1 MAPKPA
7 SADVHVKPTLQ
18 AVVLADSFANAFK
31 PLTEKTPKALVPL
44 GHVPMLEYTLEW
56 LSSQG
61 VEETYV
67 LACAHA
73 ETIDEYLKNS
83 GWGEGDA
90 GDKET
95 KPGQRRRMTTKCVPS
110 ASCVSAGEALRLI
123 DHKHVIRSDFVL
135 VSGDVVTN
143 IDLKDALERHRTRRK
158 KEKLAVMTV
167 CLRNVG
173 ASVRESRYGDSNL
186 TIAMDT
192 ETNKIV
198 HYEEH
203 GSGHSAAKLPPASL
217 DASLFGE
224 VKNIRVRTDLMDCH
238 VDICAPEFLMLFTD
252 NFDYQHIRRDFIVGT
267 LKRAGAGEHDLRV
280 RDFAIR
286 LRRARAQLALLRR
299 GFTRYFE
306 QMDVSVRTGH
316 ARRTSSRSTDVHA
329 HVGEQLFEP
338 RLRRARIGQAHQG
351 MLNRRRNGDWRRHV
365 GIAQCDRKERQ
376 P

>member
-7 SADVHVKPTLQ
+7 AADVHVKPTLQ
-18 AVVLADSFANAFK
+18 AVVLADSFATAFK

-73 ETIDEYLKNS
+73 EMIDQYLKS
-83 GWGEGDA
+83 AGWGEGDA

-143 IDLKDALERHRTRRK
+143 IDLKDALERHRARRK

-186 TIAMDT
+186 TIAMDA

-203 GSGHSAAKLPPASL
+203 GSGHSATKLPPTSL

-267 LKRAGAGEHDLRV
+267 L
-280 RDFAIR
+280 
-286 LRRARAQLALLRR
+286 
-299 GFTRYFE
+299 
-306 QMDVSVRTGH
+306 
-316 ARRTSSRSTDVHA
+316 
-329 HVGEQLFEP
+329 
-338 RLRRARIGQAHQG
+338 
-351 MLNRRRNGDWRRHV
+351 N
-365 GIAQCDRKERQ
+365 ERELGNTIYGLSLIHI
-376 P
+376 